1 MSILRWFG
9 FGTSGQNQTFG
20 SIQTRSVMLIFI
32 SSFKILIIFN
42 SGRIKQTCATL
53 VFRKIL
59 TLLRMWRHHSAS
71 LQKYSKVKYIKERQS
86 PYLGFVFYFKSISC
100 LGFAWEHDKKD
111 TFSQYFKFRQ
121 MPILVY
127 IIWVTKPQGL
137 VRRSSLWLLFYF
149 RCIYFLSSL
158 LYMHCLFF
166 KNTSVKKHGF
176 LKLKSKLIGR

>member
-1 MSILRWFG
+1 MSKLRWFG

-71 LQKYSKVKYIKERQS
+71 LQKYFKVETIKERQS
-86 PYLGFVFYFKSISC
+86 PNLDCVFYFKSISC
-100 LGFAWEHDKKD
+100 LVFAWEHDKKD

-121 MPILVY
+121 MSIYIVY
-127 IIWVTKPQGL
+127 WCNI
-137 VRRSSLWLLFYF
+137 
-149 RCIYFLSSL
+149 
-158 LYMHCLFF
+158 LYMVFVIYRAWQSAKTLTEQ
-166 KNTSVKKHGF
+166 KSLRHGNSYISW
-176 LKLKSKLIGR
+176 LYQWISLIFRIPM

>member
-1 MSILRWFG
+1 MCFCLFSSVPTLIREPKNSYFYFFGINLLSQHILWKLCKDWIHIQSLKRRLKCQKKRKILSKLRWFG

-71 LQKYSKVKYIKERQS
+71 LQKYSKVEYIKERQS
-86 PYLGFVFYFKSISC
+86 PYLCCVFYFKSISC
-100 LGFAWEHDKKD
+100 LVFAWEHNKKD

-121 MPILVY
+121 M
-127 IIWVTKPQGL
+127 
-137 VRRSSLWLLFYF
+137 S
-149 RCIYFLSSL
+149 
-158 LYMHCLFF
+158 YM
-166 KNTSVKKHGF
+166 
-176 LKLKSKLIGR
+176 

>member
-1 MSILRWFG
+1 MSKLRWFG

-71 LQKYSKVKYIKERQS
+71 LQKYSKVEYIKERQS
-86 PYLGFVFYFKSISC
+86 PYLCCVFYFKSISC
-100 LGFAWEHDKKD
+100 LVFVWEHNKKD

-121 MPILVY
+121 MSILLPRPKTLFLERYYFHRRVSVY
-127 IIWVTKPQGL
+127 LCICVT
-137 VRRSSLWLLFYF
+137 RY
-149 RCIYFLSSL
+149 
-158 LYMHCLFF
+158 
-166 KNTSVKKHGF
+166 
-176 LKLKSKLIGR
+176 

>member
-1 MSILRWFG
+1 MSKLRWFG

-86 PYLGFVFYFKSISC
+86 PYLCCVFYFKSISC
-100 LGFAWEHDKKD
+100 LVFAWEHNKKD

-121 MPILVY
+121 MSIRA
-127 IIWVTKPQGL
+127 WQGL
-137 VRRSSLWLLFYF
+137 LLVNN
-149 RCIYFLSSL
+149 R
-158 LYMHCLFF
+158 HT
-166 KNTSVKKHGF
+166 NRDTT
-176 LKLKSKLIGR
+176 LKPSESWSASKFT

>member
-1 MSILRWFG
+1 MSKLRWFG

-71 LQKYSKVKYIKERQS
+71 LQKYSKVEYIKERQS
-86 PYLGFVFYFKSISC
+86 PYLCCVFYFKSISC
-100 LGFAWEHDKKD
+100 LVFAWEHNKKD

-121 MPILVY
+121 MSIFLLYMSYKTSRVSNVLLVM
-127 IIWVTKPQGL
+127 VA
-137 VRRSSLWLLFYF
+137 VYF
-149 RCIYFLSSL
+149 RCSFFLYFTVNIMILREIYTSS
-158 LYMHCLFF
+158 
-166 KNTSVKKHGF
+166 SKHIVISIFG
-176 LKLKSKLIGR
+176 KIGQ

>member
-1 MSILRWFG
+1 MSKLRWFG

-71 LQKYSKVKYIKERQS
+71 LQKYSKVEYVKERQS

-121 MPILVY
+121 MSYRSQCQATWQNSVECELNILIPFKCQSKRIFCMVS
-127 IIWVTKPQGL
+127 IIL
-137 VRRSSLWLLFYF
+137 
-149 RCIYFLSSL
+149 
-158 LYMHCLFF
+158 
-166 KNTSVKKHGF
+166 N
-176 LKLKSKLIGR
+176 

>member
-1 MSILRWFG
+1 MSKLRWFG

-71 LQKYSKVKYIKERQS
+71 LQKYSKVEYIKERQS
-86 PYLGFVFYFKSISC
+86 PYLCCVFYFKSISC
-100 LGFAWEHDKKD
+100 LVFAWEHDKKD

-121 MPILVY
+121 MSILY
-127 IIWVTKPQGL
+127 IDVD
-137 VRRSSLWLLFYF
+137 V
-149 RCIYFLSSL
+149 IYFTWCL
-158 LYMHCLFF
+158 LYIGPGSRLRHWQ
-166 KNTSVKKHGF
+166 
-176 LKLKSKLIGR
+176 SK

>member
-1 MSILRWFG
+1 MSKLRWFG
-9 FGTSGQNQTFG
+9 FGTFGQNQTFG

-71 LQKYSKVKYIKERQS
+71 FPKLSKVEYDKERQS
-86 PYLGFVFYFKSISC
+86 PNLDCVFYFKSISC

-111 TFSQYFKFRQ
+111 TFSQYFKSRQ
-121 MPILVY
+121 MSIYIVY
-127 IIWVTKPQGL
+127 YI
-137 VRRSSLWLLFYF
+137 
-149 RCIYFLSSL
+149 
-158 LYMHCLFF
+158 LYMVFVIFRAWQSAKTL
-166 KNTSVKKHGF
+166 TEQESLRHGNSYISW
-176 LKLKSKLIGR
+176 LYQLISLIFGIPM

>member
-71 LQKYSKVKYIKERQS
+71 LQKYSKVEYIKERQS
-86 PYLGFVFYFKSISC
+86 PYLCCVFYFKSISC
-100 LGFAWEHDKKD
+100 LVFAWEHNKKD

-121 MPILVY
+121 MSIY
-127 IIWVTKPQGL
+127 IWVTKPQGL
-137 VRRSSLWLLFYF
+137 VRRSSLWLLFTSGAVFFLYF
-149 RCIYFLSSL
+149 TVNIMILREIYTSS
-158 LYMHCLFF
+158 
-166 KNTSVKKHGF
+166 SKHIVISNF
-176 LKLKSKLIGR
+176 REIGQ

>member
-1 MSILRWFG
+1 MSKLRWFG

-71 LQKYSKVKYIKERQS
+71 LQKYSKVEYIKERQS
-86 PYLGFVFYFKSISC
+86 PYLCCVFYFKSISC
-100 LGFAWEHDKKD
+100 LVFAWEHNKKRH
-111 TFSQYFKFRQ
+111 FFAIFQI
-121 MPILVY
+121 PPNVY
-127 IIWVTKPQGL
+127 IYMSYKTTRVSNVLL
-137 VRRSSLWLLFYF
+137 VMVAVYF
-149 RCIYFLSSL
+149 RCSFFLYFTVNIMILREIYTSS
-158 LYMHCLFF
+158 
-166 KNTSVKKHGF
+166 SKHIVISIFGE
-176 LKLKSKLIGR
+176 IGQ

>member
-1 MSILRWFG
+1 MSKLRWFG
-9 FGTSGQNQTFG
+9 FGTFGQNQTFG

-71 LQKYSKVKYIKERQS
+71 LQKYSKVEYIKERQS

-100 LGFAWEHDKKD
+100 LVFAWEHDKKD
-111 TFSQYFKFRQ
+111 AFSHFFKFRK
-121 MPILVY
+121 MSIYIMSYKTSRVSNVLLVM
-127 IIWVTKPQGL
+127 VA
-137 VRRSSLWLLFYF
+137 VYF
-149 RCIYFLSSL
+149 RCSFFLYFTVNIMSLREIYTSS
-158 LYMHCLFF
+158 
-166 KNTSVKKHGF
+166 SKHIVISNF
-176 LKLKSKLIGR
+176 MEIGQ

>member
-1 MSILRWFG
+1 MSKLRWFG

-71 LQKYSKVKYIKERQS
+71 LQKYSKVEYIKERPS
-86 PYLGFVFYFKSISC
+86 PYLCCRTAPLKENRKSKKKFSKKGVLSVCFLC
-100 LGFAWEHDKKD
+100 L
-111 TFSQYFKFRQ
+111 S
-121 MPILVY
+121 V
-127 IIWVTKPQGL
+127 
-137 VRRSSLWLLFYF
+137 
-149 RCIYFLSSL
+149 
-158 LYMHCLFF
+158 CLFAACRPQ
-166 KNTSVKKHGF
+166 F
-176 LKLKSKLIGR
+176 LA

>member
-1 MSILRWFG
+1 MSKLRWFG

-71 LQKYSKVKYIKERQS
+71 LQKYSKVEYIKERQS
-86 PYLGFVFYFKSISC
+86 PYLCCVFYFKSISC
-100 LGFAWEHDKKD
+100 LVFAWEHNKKD
-111 TFSQYFKFRQ
+111 TFSQYSKFCQ
-121 MPILVY
+121 MSILY
-127 IIWVTKPQGL
+127 I
-137 VRRSSLWLLFYF
+137 YC
-149 RCIYFLSSL
+149 RCNI
-158 LYMHCLFF
+158 LYMVFVIYRAWQSAKTL
-166 KNTSVKKHGF
+166 TEQVSLRHGNSYISW
-176 LKLKSKLIGR
+176 LYQWISLIFGISM